1 MACLLA
7 GTLPSYSGVYGIF
20 MTNLFHRA
28 SSLMRGLLQLML
40 LSMAV
45 VMQPALAAD
54 DAFPIGNLG
63 IKALNESS
71 AGSSDPLAPEDAF
84 AFSGVTYD
92 GKKLAMSWTIAPDYY
107 LYRGKFKIRVL
118 PTDGLAVGE
127 VDLPPGKTKKDEFF
141 GTIEAVYNFT
151 NATLPVTHDGAKA
164 AELVTE
170 VSWQGC
176 AESLGI
182 CYPPVVKQFKTSL
195 AAGKPVDD
203 VIIMDELAEP
213 TFDITGK
220 TAPKTPAAPSG
231 VRTESEQDRIANML
245 SGDSTLL
252 ILLSFLGFGL
262 LLSFTPCVFPMIPI
276 LSGIIAGQ
284 KDITPRKAFVLS
296 LVYVLAMALTYT
308 IAGVLAGMFGSNL
321 SAALQNPWALGI
333 FSAIFVLLSLSMF
346 GFYELQIPAAM
357 QTRLNEFSN
366 KQAGGSMIG
375 VAIMG
380 VLSALIVG
388 PCVAAPLAGALIY
401 IGLTGDAVL
410 GGMALFALSLGM
422 GIPLL
427 IVGTLAGNMLPR
439 AGMWMEAV
447 KAVFGVLLLGVAI
460 WMLERVLP
468 MQIIMLLW
476 AALIIISAVYM
487 GATTAL
493 TNESSGWS
501 KFWKG
506 AAIVMMLHGGA
517 LVVGAAAGGND
528 VLQPLKGVFGGGASS
543 VQEKLAFRYVNNLD
557 ELNQALSESKG
568 KTVMFDFYADWCPS
582 CKEMEKY
589 TFPDAAV
596 KDALSDVVLLKADV
610 TTNNTE
616 HKAMMADFGI
626 VGPPAIIFYN
636 SKGEEQKAMRLVGF
650 LPAVE
655 FAEHV
660 RGAKAL
666 SAAQ

>member
-1 MACLLA
+1 VLLA
-7 GTLPSYSGVYGIF
+7 LCLGF
-20 MTNLFHRA
+20 
-28 SSLMRGLLQLML
+28 
-40 LSMAV
+40 V
-45 VMQPALAAD
+45 VFQPVLAD

-63 IKALNESS
+63 IKPLDESS
-71 AGSSDPLAPEDAF
+71 SGAGSSGEPLEPDQAF
-84 AFSGVTYD
+84 AFSGVTFD
-92 GKKLAMSWTIAPDYY
+92 GKQLAMSWTIAPDYY

-118 PTDGLAVGE
+118 PVNGLEVGE
-127 VDLPPGKTKKDEFF
+127 VILPPGKPKKDEFY
-141 GTIEAVYNFT
+141 GTIQAMYNFAD
-151 NATLPVTHDGAKA
+151 ATVALTRTGQAKG
-164 AELVTE
+164 EMDLVTE
-170 VSWQGC
+170 VTWQGC
-176 AESLGI
+176 AEKLGI
-182 CYPPVVKQFKTSL
+182 CYPPETRLLKTSL
-195 AAGKPVDD
+195 AALKGDAAQND
-203 VIIMDELAEP
+203 ITILAETEP
-213 TFDITGK
+213 GSVSFETGSSTPPVPSAVK
-220 TAPKTPAAPSG
+220 T
-231 VRTESEQDRIANML
+231 VSEQDQIANML
-245 SGDSTLL
+245 AGGSTLL
-252 ILLSFLGFGL
+252 TLLSFLGFGL

-284 KDITPRKAFVLS
+284 KDITPRKAFMLS

-308 IAGVLAGMFGSNL
+308 VAGVLAGLFGSNL
-321 SAALQNPWALGI
+321 QAALQNPWALGI

-427 IVGTLAGNMLPR
+427 VVGTLAGKMLPR
-439 AGMWMEAV
+439 AGTWMEAV

-468 MQIIMLLW
+468 MAVIMLLW
-476 AALIIISAVYM
+476 AALLIISAIYM

-493 TNESSGWS
+493 SETVSGWA
-501 KFWKG
+501 KLWKG
-506 AAIVMMLHGGA
+506 VGIMLLIHGAALM
-517 LVVGAAAGGND
+517 VGAAAGGND
-528 VLQPLKGVFGGGASS
+528 VLQPLKGVFSSGGGAA
-543 VQEKLAFRYVNNLD
+543 QQKLVFRYVDNLD
-557 ELNQALSESKG
+557 DLQQALTESKG
-568 KTVMFDFYADWCPS
+568 RTVMLDFYADWCPS

-589 TFPDAAV
+589 TFPDPAV
-596 KDALSDVVLLKADV
+596 KEVLSDVVLLKADV
-610 TTNNTE
+610 TANNDA
-616 HKAMMADFGI
+616 HKAMMKNFGI
-626 VGPPAIIFYN
+626 VGPPAMLFFDTN
-636 SKGEEQKAMRLVGF
+636 GQERKEMRLVGF
-650 LPAVE
+650 LPANT

-666 SAAQ
+666 PQAPQPGAQ

>member
-1 MACLLA
+1 MINLLR
-7 GTLPSYSGVYGIF
+7 
-20 MTNLFHRA
+20 RA
-28 SSLMRGLLQLML
+28 SSLMHGLLLMMFL
-40 LSMAV
+40 GMAV
-45 VMQPALAAD
+45 AIQPVLGAD
-54 DAFPIGNLG
+54 GAFPIGNLG
-63 IKALNESS
+63 IKALSEGNAASS
-71 AGSSDPLAPEDAF
+71 EPLLPDDAF

-92 GKKLAMSWTIAPDYY
+92 GKKLAMSWTIASDYY

-118 PTDGLAVGE
+118 PVAGLEVGE
-127 VDLPPGKTKKDEFF
+127 VILPPGKPKKDEFY
-141 GTIEAVYNFT
+141 GTIQAMYAFAD
-151 NATLPVTHDGAKA
+151 ATLPVTYDGKQALD
-164 AELVTE
+164 LVVE
-170 VSWQGC
+170 ASWQGC

-182 CYPPVVKQFKTSL
+182 CYPPMVKQFKTSV
-195 AAGKPVDD
+195 AAGEAVDD
-203 VIIMDELAEP
+203 VIILDELSEDNII
-213 TFDITGK
+213 DITGK
-220 TAPKTPAAPSG
+220 VPAETQPVSG
-231 VRTESEQDRIANML
+231 VRTVSEQDRIANML
-245 SGDSTLL
+245 SGDNTFLV
-252 ILLSFLGFGL
+252 LLSFLGFGL

-284 KDITPRKAFVLS
+284 KDVTPRKAFMFS

-308 IAGVLAGMFGSNL
+308 VAGVLAGLFGSNL
-321 SAALQNPWALGI
+321 SAALQTPWILGV

-427 IVGTLAGNMLPR
+427 VVGTLAGNMLPR

-468 MQIIMLLW
+468 MPVIMLLW
-476 AALIIISAVYM
+476 ALLIICSAVYM
-487 GATTAL
+487 GATTAI
-493 TNESSGWS
+493 TPVSSGWS
-501 KFWKG
+501 KLWKG
-506 AAIVMMLHGGA
+506 VGIVMLLHGGA
-517 LVVGAAAGGND
+517 LMVGAAAGGND
-528 VLQPLKGVFGGGASS
+528 VLQPLKGVFGGGSS
-543 VQEKLAFRYVNNLD
+543 VSQQKLAFRYVDNLD
-557 ELNQALSESKG
+557 ELKQALTESKG
-568 KTVMFDFYADWCPS
+568 RTVMFDFYADWCPS

-589 TFPDAAV
+589 TFPDPAV
-596 KDALSDVVLLKADV
+596 KEVLSNVVLLKADV
-610 TTNNTE
+610 TANNAE
-616 HKAMMADFGI
+616 HKALMANFGI
-626 VGPPAIIFYN
+626 VGPPAMLFFDTN
-636 SKGEEQKAMRLVGF
+636 GQEQKEMRLVGF
-650 LPAVE
+650 LPANT

-666 SAAQ
+666 PAVP